1 MVAKN
6 SVSGPFK
13 CIQTTSLSVT
23 ICHMSFEE
31 PIMKVEVITP
41 EEYMGSLAPHIQ
53 SIGRC

>member
-1 MVAKN
+1 MVAKK
-6 SVSGPFK
+6 SVSGPFQ